1 MGPTCIPLCPA
12 SNTAAGGQREGQ
24 GRVPWCPW
32 VSRALGLMDLERR
45 LLYWV
50 QGPNS
55 EATGVGH
62 A

>member
-12 SNTAAGGQREGQ
+12 CSTAAGGQWEGQ
-24 GRVPWCPW
+24 GHVPWCPW
-32 VSRALGLMDLERR
+32 VSRALGLMDLERG

-50 QGPNS
+50 QGADS
-55 EATGVGH
+55 EAAGVGH